1 MAITDE
7 DRQRRERFAA
17 YLRDAMRAANYVRPD
32 GELDVPGLHR
42 MSGVPDNILRR
53 WLQENGD
60 PSLENLRR
68 VAPAL
73 GVHMRDLVIAA
84 NLMSAEEVGLDVK
97 PLPPVAPPTPE
108 ERIWADDL
116 LSDKEKEALIQMLH
130 VMRERR
136 PIVEEPRRRKRA

>member
-1 MAITDE
+1 
-7 DRQRRERFAA
+7 
-17 YLRDAMRAANYVRPD
+17 MRAAGYVRPD
-32 GELDVPGLHR
+32 GELDVPSLHR
-42 MSGVPDNILRR
+42 MSAVPDNILRR

-84 NLMSAEEVGLDVK
+84 QLMTADEIGLDVD
-97 PLPPVAPPTPE
+97 PAPPVAPPTPE

-116 LSDKEKEALIQMLH
+116 LSDEKKEALIRMLYAL
-130 VMRERR
+130 REQR
-136 PIVEEPRRRKRA
+136 PSAEEPRRRKRA